1 MVLINKSTM
10 PLYHHR
16 ASNSQQAVG
25 TGIIGNT
32 SVGRICKWH
41 TYINKYILP
50 TQALISTSI
59 PDDEAS
65 EGL

>member
-1 MVLINKSTM
+1 MRGEPAM

-16 ASNSQQAVG
+16 ASNSQHAVG
-25 TGIIGNT
+25 TGIEGNA

-41 TYINKYILP
+41 TYILP
-50 TQALISTSI
+50 TEAVISTSI

-65 EGL
+65 GGL